1 MSRLLNPYREFSEPY
16 KATLK
21 NLNEFFSKM
30 LESDSRVNSEQLL
43 SGGTR
48 RSLLPRNTNP
58 TSTST
63 SKAES
68 IVLREK
74 EFLKRKRNFREK
86 SRSTKS
92 KCTPGLRSGKW
103 TNEEEAYTVRIIHY
117 FKLGLLDIQEGTSL
131 RWYLAK
137 KLNCEAMRVTKKLK
151 GNSSIGKQIYRGSAV
166 TKEKKIE
173 MQRASEELANLKKL
187 FLTSLVINSKR
198 NSPNDGKGGDLSG
211 EYHYDESID
220 DLMYEEGSPEYS
232 HGISPKK
239 SAMVSQNSAS
249 EVAKKALSETENIQ
263 ADAGLLLYFC
273 IKARHS
279 LVISTGMTRKRLF
292 ADCTS
297 GKKASRDEIGE
308 RSFQVK

>member
-1 MSRLLNPYREFSEPY
+1 
-16 KATLK
+16 
-21 NLNEFFSKM
+21 M

-68 IVLREK
+68 TVLREK